1 MFFQKLPPHCIV
13 LCFRNKR
20 VRKEAAEE
28 RKKIFTRRIDN
39 HVFAGK
45 VSTIPTILQF
55 HPFDQQIAIA
65 ERDSFTVLDWGRGAK
80 VWNTNNT
87 VLLDE
92 LCNCNV
98 FLGDA
103 MSL

>member
-1 MFFQKLPPHCIV
+1 M
-13 LCFRNKR
+13 
-20 VRKEAAEE
+20 RKEAAEE
-28 RKKIFTRRIDN
+28 RKKIFTRRIEN

-80 VWNTNNT
+80 VIIIIILIIIN
-87 VLLDE
+87 E
-92 LCNCNV
+92 LCIFV
-98 FLGDA
+98 V
-103 MSL
+103 